1 MADFKAGNIVKGQ
14 VTGIEKYGAF
24 VSMESDYTGLI
35 HISEVSND
43 FVSDIHNFLE
53 IGEII
58 YCQILEVDDN
68 HKQLKLS
75 IKNINYK
82 TKSNSKMR
90 ESRLGF
96 LPLKNNLD
104 KWINDRMSEIN
115 ESSSK

>member
-1 MADFKAGNIVKGQ
+1 MADYIVGGIVKGQ

-24 VSMESDYTGLI
+24 VNFTNNYTGLI

-43 FVSDIHNFLE
+43 FVNDVHDFLE
-53 IGEII
+53 VGQYV
-58 YCQILEVDDN
+58 YCQILDVDEEN
-68 HKQLKLS
+68 LQLKLS

-82 TKSNSKMR
+82 TSSKNKVK

-104 KWINDRMSEIN
+104 KWIADKISEIKN
-115 ESSSK
+115 NS